1 MEKLKISRVIV
12 VEGKYDKIKLSS
24 IVDGMIVVT
33 DGFGIFKDKEK
44 KALLGLLAEK
54 RGLIVLSDSDS
65 AGRIIRNHLYSFIPK
80 DKIIDLYIPQI
91 EGKERR
97 KDAPSKEGTLG
108 VEGMESALL
117 RDLLAPYADGNG
129 EPGKSG
135 ERAEITKMTLY
146 NDGFVGAPDSA
157 ARREKLLAALG
168 LPKSMSTG
176 ALIRAINLLGGE
188 ELYDSVKDSLKD
200 NLQ

>member
-24 IVDGMIVVT
+24 IVDGLVVVT
-33 DGFGIFKDKEK
+33 DGFGVFKDKEK

-65 AGRIIRNHLYSFIPK
+65 AGRLIRNHLYSFIPK

-117 RDLLAPYADGNG
+117 RDLLAPYAD
-129 EPGKSG
+129 EAAESLSG
-135 ERAEITKMTLY
+135 AESTEITKITLY
-146 NDGFVGAPDSA
+146 NDGFVGGAESSV
-157 ARREKLLAALG
+157 RREKLLEALG
-168 LPKSMSTG
+168 LPKSMSTS
-176 ALIRAINLLGGE
+176 ALIRAVNLLGGE
-188 ELYDSVKDSLKD
+188 KLYDSLK
-200 NLQ
+200 NNI